1 MSAIIAAMRS
11 GREPR
16 LVGMNERS
24 ARARRIL
31 TDNRFMTLATADRE
45 GRPWASPVWFATAD
59 NRDFFWVSSP
69 DARHSRNI
77 AERPE
82 VGIVVFDSTQTPGDG
97 LAVYLSAMAELVP
110 DEGLD
115 RAVAIFSEVSAQQGL
130 SVWPRERVTVP
141 ARHRMYR
148 ATATEHF
155 VLKEDV
161 DERVSV
167 DIGEEEGRLRAG

>member
-1 MSAIIAAMRS
+1 MPTIIAAMRS
-11 GREPR
+11 DRDTR
-16 LVGMNERS
+16 LVDMDERS

-31 TDNRFMTLATADRE
+31 EGNRFMTLATADRD

-97 LAVYLSAMAELVP
+97 LAVYLSARAELVP
-110 DEGLD
+110 EGDLD
-115 RAVAIFSEVSAQQGL
+115 HAVSVFSEVSAQQGL
-130 SVWPRERVTVP
+130 AAWPRERVVPP
-141 ARHRMYR
+141 ARHRIYR
-148 ATATEHF
+148 ASATEHF
-155 VLKEDV
+155 VLRDDI
-161 DERVSV
+161 DERVPV
-167 DIGEEEGRLRAG
+167 DISAE